1 MIKSITAFQLLHVK
15 YFKLLVGIGSIS
27 LTACTHTIPTA
38 STPPAQA
45 PSPIVTPTP
54 TVAISPVITPTPA
67 VSPSPIGTKSAPASP
82 IPTPFPIVTP
92 TPTVAIS
99 PVITPTPKVSPSPI
113 KTKSAPASPVPTA
126 SIIPPVAM
134 PPTPNIPVQSGD
146 YQVIDE
152 LKQPQFIAQSQQ
164 MFKFTNLPNTKVNF
178 NPSDLLV
185 VLAST
190 RKYFISRVDKDPD
203 LQREGILGTKGV
215 TVTDV
220 IKTLDFMM
228 LSLQQDI
235 KARRPI
241 RLQDPKFLNTHF
253 RTIAWQAFNPKI
265 TDEKRLRLTKYA
277 VFTHPG
283 SRTPTPEF
291 NLGLYALKPGDD
303 VDRVRL
309 KYTKQDVLNNIYEP
323 NGTEFG
329 AAEPLAY
336 LDRSGLESALMQGT
350 ILIKFTDGK
359 SAFFNVDRNNNIPY
373 VKGLDPTEQK
383 RYWYFKPVN
392 AIKGYGQTI
401 GSKISLKPGVTF
413 AGDILNIGLGKIV
426 VTESSVAGKSA
437 LRMGIIADT
446 GGAFL
451 PNLHQLD
458 FLAGVFDSKE
468 DFAAYTSKLPEYTKA
483 YILVKK

>member
-1 MIKSITAFQLLHVK
+1 MIKSFTNCQLLRMK
-15 YFKLLVGIGSIS
+15 YLKLLFGISTIS
-27 LTACTHTIPTA
+27 LTACTQNIPTA
-38 STPPAQA
+38 SIPPTPT
-45 PSPIVTPTP
+45 PSPIVIPSP
-54 TVAISPVITPTPA
+54 TVAISPVIAPTPA
-67 VSPSPIGTKSAPASP
+67 VIPAPIETKSAPVYPSP
-82 IPTPFPIVTP
+82 IPISKPIMSS
-92 TPTVAIS
+92 VAIS
-99 PVITPTPKVSPSPI
+99 PTIVPTPRVTPAQIGTRSTPVSPI
-113 KTKSAPASPVPTA
+113 PTA
-126 SIIPPVAM
+126 SIIPPVA
-134 PPTPNIPVQSGD
+134 TPSSPNLPAQSGE

-164 MFKFTNLPNTKVNF
+164 MFKFTNLPNSKVNF
-178 NPSDLLV
+178 NPTDLLM
-185 VLAST
+185 VLTST
-190 RKYFISRVDKDPD
+190 RKYFINRVDKDPD

-215 TVTDV
+215 TVTDI
-220 IKTLDFMM
+220 IKTLDFMV

-235 KARRPI
+235 KAKRPI
-241 RLQDPKFLNTHF
+241 RLQNPKFLNTHF

-303 VDRVRL
+303 ADRVRL
-309 KYTKQDVLNNIYEP
+309 QYTKQDVLNNIYEP
-323 NGTEFG
+323 NGSEFG

-336 LDRSGLESALMQGT
+336 LDRAGLESALMEGT
-350 ILIKFTDGK
+350 ILIKFTDGT

-373 VKGLDPTEQK
+373 VKGLEPTEQK

-413 AGDILNIGLGKIV
+413 AGDILNIGLGRIV
-426 VTESSVAGKSA
+426 VTEGSFAGKPQ

-468 DFAAYTSKLPEYTKA
+468 DFAAYTRKLPEYTKA

>member
-1 MIKSITAFQLLHVK
+1 MIKSITTFQLPRVK
-15 YFKLLVGIGSIS
+15 YFKLILGISSLS
-27 LTACTHTIPTA
+27 LTACTQSIPTT
-38 STPPAQA
+38 STPLAQV
-45 PSPIVTPTP
+45 SPPNVTPTP
-54 TVAISPVITPTPA
+54 TVTNSPIIAPTPV
-67 VSPSPIGTKSAPASP
+67 VSPSPSPSVTRSIPPSP
-82 IPTPFPIVTP
+82 IPTIAPLVTP
-92 TPTVAIS
+92 TPTVS
-99 PVITPTPKVSPSPI
+99 PSSINTRAVPPSPI
-113 KTKSAPASPVPTA
+113 PTA
-126 SIIPPVAM
+126 SIIPPVTPPTA
-134 PPTPNIPVQSGD
+134 PLPTPNLPPAQRGD

-152 LKQPQFIAQSQQ
+152 LKQPQFIAQSRQ
-164 MFKFTNLPNTKVNF
+164 MFKFTNLPNSKVNF

-185 VLAST
+185 VLSST
-190 RKYFISRVDKDPD
+190 RKYFINRVDKDPD
-203 LQREGILGTKGV
+203 LQREGILGAKGV
-215 TVTDV
+215 TVTDI
-220 IKTLDFMM
+220 IKTLDFMV

-235 KARRPI
+235 KAKRPI

-253 RTIAWQAFNPKI
+253 RTIAWQAFNPKT

-283 SRTPTPEF
+283 SHTPTPEF

-303 VDRVRL
+303 ADRVRL
-309 KYTKQDVLNNIYEP
+309 QYTKQDVLNNIYEP

-336 LDRSGLESALMQGT
+336 LDRAGLESALMEGT
-350 ILIKFTDGK
+350 VLIKFNDGT

-373 VKGLDPTEQK
+373 VKGLEPTEQK

-413 AGDILNIGLGKIV
+413 AGDILNIGLGRIV
-426 VTESSVAGKSA
+426 VTESSVAGKPA